1 MDRELFPKH
10 VGRPQPPDTLRTEP
24 RAVQGHRTGDE
35 ESRNPAVP
43 GIFPYATIEKHSVL
57 TYPKTFSHKIGF
69 DQIVGLL
76 QASCITESAAELCS
90 RMVPIRTFEKLKT
103 YLEQTSEFKRLLML
117 EAPFPSQDYYD
128 LSPELKRLQVVGT
141 YITLEGLQRLRSS
154 YTALSEIKTYFN
166 RLDPETYPRLTA
178 FSAFLEIH
186 PGILPKI
193 GTLLTQTGEVR
204 DNASE
209 NLFRIRSL
217 IRRKSSETQRYIGK
231 YMGLAKQQGWVED
244 DADVTV
250 RNERLVIPVASAYKK
265 SMRGFIHDVS
275 STGQTVFMEPE
286 EIFNL
291 NNEIVELRNEERLE
305 IIGILKDFSSF
316 LRPDL
321 EGLLKAYRFL
331 TAVDFLRAKAL
342 LAVRLDAGLPILE
355 NAPCF
360 EWRQARHPLL
370 YLNLEKE
377 EAKIRARTEGRPQQV
392 VPLDLLLD
400 GNERIVV
407 ISGPNA
413 GGKSVCLKTVGLLQ
427 YMLQCGL
434 LVPMREDSRMGVFR
448 NIFVDIGD
456 EQSIENDLSTYSS
469 HLRNMKFWV
478 ENADRHTLFLSD
490 ELGSGTEPQVGGA
503 IAESL
508 VEFLLRKGA
517 WGIVTT
523 HYTNLKLMAKNHPG
537 IVNGAMLFDQENLRP
552 LYVFR
557 KGLPGSSFAFEIA
570 RKIGLPEA
578 VLASASRKAG
588 RRQMNFEQ
596 ELQQLE
602 VEKHEVG
609 KKKQEVELADELLSS
624 TLEKYNRL
632 VAELEENRI
641 RLMREAKAEARDL
654 VKRANADIERT
665 IREIREAQ
673 AEKETTS
680 RLRKE
685 LAEEAGK
692 GFPGGGGPDGLAA
705 YVAQSTW
712 KGGKDAD
719 RTDSSD
725 GNKDFSGKESP
736 RKDSGKI
743 VSPERKVKIPPLAV
757 GSLVRLKDGG
767 DSVARVGKIE
777 GKQAR
782 VDFDYMSV
790 QVPLDRLLP
799 LNMQEIRQYEESRP
813 RGSVKV
819 ENLSEGKL
827 GFSPHID
834 LRGLRGDEAVESV
847 LKRIDEAVLYGF
859 HHLEILHGKGNGVLR
874 QLIRG
879 VLAKSPHVRSFHDQE
894 EEFGG
899 AGITV
904 AELS

>member
-1 MDRELFPKH
+1 MTFP
-10 VGRPQPPDTLRTEP
+10 Q
-24 RAVQGHRTGDE
+24 
-35 ESRNPAVP
+35 
-43 GIFPYATIEKHSVL
+43 
-57 TYPKTFSHKIGF
+57 TFIQKIGF
-69 DQIVGLL
+69 DQIVRLL
-76 QASCITESAAELCS
+76 QEECITGSASERCLKL
-90 RMVPIRTFEKLKT
+90 VPFRNFEKLKT
-103 YLEQTSEFKRLLML
+103 YLGQTSEFKSLLML
-117 EAPFPSQDYYD
+117 ESPFPSQDYFD
-128 LSPELKRLQVVGT
+128 LGPELGHLQVIGT
-141 YITLEGLQRLRSS
+141 YITLEGLQRLRAS
-154 YTALSEIKTYFN
+154 YATLGEIKAYFN
-166 RLDPETYPRLTA
+166 RLDAESYPYLTA

-186 PGILPKI
+186 PGVIPRI
-193 GTLLTQTGEVR
+193 DTLLTRTGEVR

-231 YMGLAKQQGWVED
+231 YMGLAKQQGWVEE

-250 RNERLVIPVASAYKK
+250 RNERLVIPVASAYKR

-305 IIGILKDFSSF
+305 IIEILKDFTSF

-321 EGLLKAYRFL
+321 DMLVKAYRFL

-342 LAVRLDAGLPILE
+342 LAIRLEAGFPILE
-355 NAPCF
+355 NAPCM

-370 YLNLEKE
+370 YLNLKKE
-377 EAKIRARTEGRPQQV
+377 EARVRAQSDGRPQEV
-392 VPLDLLLD
+392 VPLDLVLEGD
-400 GNERIVV
+400 ERILV

-434 LVPMREDSRMGVFR
+434 LVSMREDSRMGIFQ

-469 HLRNMKFWV
+469 HLKNMRFWV
-478 ENADRHTLFLSD
+478 EHADRHTLFLSD

-523 HYTNLKLMAKNHPG
+523 HYTNLKLLARNHPG

-570 RKIGLPEA
+570 RKIGLPES

-588 RRQMNFEQ
+588 RRQMHFEQ

-602 VEKHEVG
+602 VEKHEVSR
-609 KKKQEVELADELLSS
+609 KKQEMDLADELLSS

-632 VAELEENRI
+632 VAELEENRS
-641 RLMREAKAEARDL
+641 RLMREARAEARDL

-673 AEKETTS
+673 AEKEATS
-680 RLRKE
+680 RLRKQLQQDADSGFSDPAISDP
-685 LAEEAGK
+685 LAGYA
-692 GFPGGGGPDGLAA
+692 
-705 YVAQSTW
+705 AQSTW
-712 KGGKDAD
+712 NRKEALAESDIRLSEQAGRNLQKETDTDD
-719 RTDSSD
+719 RKTF
-725 GNKDFSGKESP
+725 FSGA
-736 RKDSGKI
+736 DAG
-743 VSPERKVKIPPLAV
+743 KIPPLAV
-757 GSLVRLKDGG
+757 GSLVRLKDAGNA
-767 DSVARVGKIE
+767 VARVGQID
-777 GKQAR
+777 GRQAR
-782 VDFDYMSV
+782 VDFDYMSM
-790 QVPLDRLLP
+790 QVPLSRLLP
-799 LNMQEIRQYEESRP
+799 LNMREIRQYEENSP
-813 RGSVKV
+813 KSSVRV

-827 GFSPHID
+827 NFSSHAD
-834 LRGLRGDEAVESV
+834 LRGCRGEEAVESV
-847 LKRIDEAVLYGF
+847 SKLIDEALLYGE
-859 HHLEILHGKGNGVLR
+859 HRLEILHGKGNGVLR
-874 QLIRG
+874 QMIRAF
-879 VLAKSPHVRSFHDQE
+879 LAKNPHVRTFYDQK

-904 AELS
+904 VELS